1 MKAAVLY
8 GPGDVRVEDK
18 ADPKPGRGEVLI
30 RIRSCGVCGTDAA
43 LFKGDY
49 PAATPVVIGHEF
61 AGEIAE
67 IGAGV
72 DGFRV
77 GDRVTV
83 DPNVICHE
91 CEYCRSGYEHLC
103 ERASSMGVHRDGAD
117 AEYCAMPVSNVYAI
131 PPSLSFEEASFCEPL
146 ACAVHGVDLAGIKL
160 GDTVLIVGAGGMGNL
175 IAQCVRDS
183 GAARVIVSEP
193 IALRRERALENGA
206 TDVIDPGVQDPG
218 AELRKIRRI
227 GADVVFEAAGNSG
240 AQASCLSLARKGGTV
255 VWFGVS
261 PQDRLIEVN
270 PFYVNENE
278 IRILGSYNNQ
288 FATGRA
294 VKLLAEKRVRVD
306 NLVSHRLPLSDYL
319 KVFSMFGGKDTL
331 KLMVTI
337 ES

>member
-1 MKAAVLY
+1 
-8 GPGDVRVEDK
+8 
-18 ADPKPGRGEVLI
+18 LI
-30 RIRSCGVCGTDAA
+30 RIRACGVCGTDAA

-49 PAATPVVIGHEF
+49 PAKTPVVIGHEF
-61 AGEIAE
+61 AGDIVET
-67 IGAGV
+67 GAGV
-72 DGFRV
+72 VGLGV

-91 CEYCRSGYEHLC
+91 CEYCRSGLEHLC

-117 AEYCAMPVSNVYAI
+117 AEFCVMPASNVYPI
-131 PPSLSFEEASFCEPL
+131 PPSLSYEDATFCEPL
-146 ACAVHGVDLAGIKL
+146 ACAVHGVDLARIKL
-160 GDTVLIVGAGGMGNL
+160 GDTVLVVGAGGMGNL
-175 IAQCVRDS
+175 IAQLARIS

-206 TDVIDPGVQDPG
+206 TDAIDPVAQDPL

-227 GADVVFEAAGNSG
+227 GADVVFEVAGNSR
-240 AQASCLSLARKGGTV
+240 AQASCVSFARKGGTV

-270 PFYVNENE
+270 PFYINENE
-278 IRILGSYNNQ
+278 ISILGSYNNQ

-306 NLVSHRLPLSDYL
+306 NLVSHRLPLKDYL
-319 KVFSMFGGKDTL
+319 KVFPMFGGKDTL

-337 ES
+337 GS